1 MIFNVKLN
9 NDSEK
14 FLERCDV
21 VLQKRIIQKLKM
33 LKETPFIHDAKSIIG
48 NDKQF
53 RIRVGKYRIIYEAD
67 SVNNVINII
76 KIGKRGNVY
85 D

>member
-1 MIFNVKLN
+1 
-9 NDSEK
+9 
-14 FLERCDV
+14 
-21 VLQKRIIQKLKM
+21 M

-48 NDKQF
+48 SEKQF